1 MAECSTARNPLA
13 QFTKHVSEDKSLQR
27 DRQAAGLPMGAM
39 GPEGIRTM
47 GPEMNA
53 ADRQMMDNFYA
64 QQMQPGQSPFAF
76 EAMRNEIEQMQHS
89 GQPMMAE
96 GQPWASEFGP
106 QSQMNPVE
114 QANMEAAF
122 ASQRPGVGF
131 DTAEFSRFQTN
142 HSIQV
147 DRMGTPALA
156 QQQQPSAYHR
166 QFQGYNIHG
175 GMPFSAPAQRPYF
188 PQPQQE
194 DVKGKSKVVELSDE
208 NWEAQFKEME
218 VHHDHA
224 EVIGEEGKVEEDK
237 SMETMY
243 GDFQAVWEGIQ
254 QEQNER
260 ANLETLDWANEF
272 DSTQEWDPANSMT
285 KSMPHM
291 GEYLFEPDN
300 PYMQHQ
306 DPFSEGKRLVDT
318 GGNLSLAAL
327 AFEAAVQQN
336 ERHVDAWTELGA
348 CQAMN
353 EKETP
358 AIRAFEAALKID
370 EHLPALMGLSVS
382 YTNEGYDTTAYAT
395 LERWLAAKYPE
406 VRSQAGPPPASTIDR
421 QNLHQRVTD
430 MFIQAAMLS
439 PDGEAMDADVQIGLG
454 VLFYGDEEYD
464 KAVDCFTAALQSAS
478 TSTSPEHLLWNR
490 LGATL
495 ANSGRSEEAINA
507 YERALTI
514 NPNFVR
520 ARYNLGVS
528 CINIGCFQQA
538 AEHLLGALAM
548 HKVAEEKAREDA
560 RGIGVDADR
569 IVQNQSTNLFDT
581 LRRVFGQMGRRD
593 LADMVVNGMELD
605 VFRSVTTNSPPRQ

>member
-1 MAECSTARNPLA
+1 MMENFY
-13 QFTKHVSEDKSLQR
+13 QQQ
-27 DRQAAGLPMGAM
+27 QAAGAPMFDM
-39 GPEGIRTM
+39 
-47 GPEMNA
+47 
-53 ADRQMMDNFYA
+53 
-64 QQMQPGQSPFAF
+64 
-76 EAMRNEIEQMQHS
+76 EQMRRELAAVQHS
-89 GQPMMAE
+89 TPQSTTP
-96 GQPWASEFGP
+96 QPWAAEFGHQP
-106 QSQMNPVE
+106 HVNPEE
-114 QANMEAAF
+114 QARMEAAF
-122 ASQRPGVGF
+122 RQQNHGHF
-131 DTAEFSRFQTN
+131 DAAEFAAFQAS
-142 HSIQV
+142 HHAEQE
-147 DRMGTPALA
+147 RMAASGTV
-156 QQQQPSAYHR
+156 QQPYYQR
-166 QFQGYNIHG
+166 FQGYQAFNG
-175 GMPFSAPAQRPYF
+175 GMPFTQAYV
-188 PQPQQE
+188 PQQPMQ
-194 DVKGKSKVVELSDE
+194 DVKGKGKLVELSDE

-218 VHHDHA
+218 SAQREALDQDA
-224 EVIGEEGKVEEDK
+224 TKAIDDELQ
-237 SMETMY
+237 STETMY

-254 QEQNER
+254 QEANER

-272 DSTQEWDPANSMT
+272 DSTQDWDPAHSMT
-285 KSMPHM
+285 KSMPNM

-336 ERHVDAWTELGA
+336 QKHIEAWTELGS

-358 AIRAFEAALKID
+358 AIRAYEAALRIN
-370 EHLPALMGLSVS
+370 EGHLPALMGLAVS
-382 YTNEGYDTTAYAT
+382 YTNEGYDTTAYST
-395 LERWLAAKYPE
+395 LERWLLQKYPE
-406 VRSQAGPPPASTIDR
+406 LTPSTPAPTSTLDR
-421 QNLHQRVTD
+421 KAIQTRVAD
-430 MFIQAAMLS
+430 LFIQAAMLS
-439 PDGEAMDADVQIGLG
+439 PEGQAMDADVQVGLG

-464 KAVDCFTAALQSAS
+464 KAVDCFTAALNSS
-478 TSTSPEHLLWNR
+478 SSSTSPEHLLWNR

-528 CINIGCFQQA
+528 CINIGCFQEA

-548 HKVAEEKAREDA
+548 HKVAEEKAYQDA
-560 RGIGVDADR
+560 KGLGVDAER

-593 LADMVVNGMELD
+593 LADQVVNGMDLD
-605 VFRSVTTNSPPRQ
+605 VFR